1 MVTKLWR
8 GYANWWR
15 LAQIVKVGLEVGWAY
30 ARETRGV
37 KKPTQ
42 HELPTNPYRHIRRGM
57 ERLGPTFVKLGQFL
71 SARPDLIP
79 PGLAMELAKLQD
91 RVAPMSRD
99 EISFQL
105 LKAFGCPPEAL
116 FKDFD
121 YTPLASASIAQVH
134 RAVLPNGREV
144 VVKIQRPH
152 LKKIAE
158 TDLAILR
165 KHELRIARTFPG
177 RLVDIGELI
186 EDLSRKIQRELD
198 FTVEGF
204 NMDIFRKMLM
214 HIPGTIVPQV
224 HWEYTTREILV
235 MDYIPHVRLEELDAR
250 ERHRAAHLVLKS
262 LLLPIFK
269 EGIFHGDPHPG
280 NILFQPH
287 GQIAWVDFGSVGR
300 LDDTF
305 RRRMSLLLLAVSQRD
320 AAKVAELTLEWGR
333 VVGPYSPARLYED
346 TAELLDRISG
356 IGSCSIHLGHLI
368 AGMVEISLNHH
379 IKLPENFFLL
389 GKSLLTC
396 EGLAKTLDPTVNF
409 LEVALSV
416 AGEHLKEQLVP
427 KLEQERLY
435 LQGLMYKDTI
445 PTLYRQIGEV
455 MTNLAQGEQQI
466 VFQHQGLKPL
476 SRSLEKAGQYIF
488 AGLVMGSL
496 ILTFGEE
503 LAHYITNPW
512 VVIVPALLFGWFFLK
527 PLIKLTGK

>member
-1 MVTKLWR
+1 MTKVWR
-8 GYANWWR
+8 GYADWWR
-15 LAQIVKVGLEVGWAY
+15 LAQIVKVGLGVGWAY
-30 ARETRGV
+30 AREVRNV
-37 KKPTQ
+37 HKPV
-42 HELPTNPYRHIRRGM
+42 HHGLSTNPYRHIRQGM
-57 ERLGPTFVKLGQFL
+57 EKLGPTFVKLGQFL

-91 RVAPMSRD
+91 RVAPMSQE
-99 EISFQL
+99 EISLQL
-105 LKAFGCPPEAL
+105 LKAFGGPPEAL
-116 FKDFD
+116 FQDFD

-134 RAVLPNGREV
+134 RAVLPGGQQV

-152 LKKIAE
+152 LRKIAE

-198 FTVEGF
+198 FTMEGF

-224 HWEYTTREILV
+224 HWQYTTREILV
-235 MDYIPHVRLEELDAR
+235 MDYIPHVKLEELDAR

-262 LLLPIFK
+262 LLFPIFK

-280 NILFQPH
+280 NILFLPQ

-320 AAKVAELTLEWGR
+320 AGKVAELTLEWGR
-333 VVGPYSPARLYED
+333 VVGPYNPARLYED
-346 TAELLDRISG
+346 TAELLDKISG
-356 IGSCSIHLGHLI
+356 FGNRSIHLGHLI
-368 AGMVEISLNHH
+368 AGMVEISSNHH

-389 GKSLLTC
+389 GKSLLTG
-396 EGLAKTLDPTVNF
+396 EGLAKTLDPNVNF
-409 LEVALSV
+409 MEIALSV
-416 AGEHLKEQLVP
+416 ADEHLKEQLVP

-435 LQGLMYKDTI
+435 LQGLMYKETL
-445 PTLYRQIGEV
+445 PTFYRQIGEV

-466 VFQHQGLKPL
+466 IFRHQGLKPL
-476 SRSLEKAGQYIF
+476 SRSLEKAGQHIF
-488 AGLVMGSL
+488 AGLLLGSL
-496 ILTFGEE
+496 IITFGEE
-503 LAHYITNPW
+503 LARYVTNPW
-512 VVIVPALLFGWFFLK
+512 VVIVPALLLGWFLLK
-527 PLIKLTGK
+527 PLIKFTGK